1 MNIEK
6 FTNATVFLV
15 LILSIFCYVTCILSL
30 FVVTEKLNDLSLKVE
45 TVQTEL
51 DTYFEEYEQKVY
63 Q

>member
-1 MNIEK
+1 LNIEK